1 MADMRPAKKFAFDV
15 GWVFTSSIIILLLHF
30 FQKPIIAKQLGPDG
44 LGLFSMA
51 TMIVGIIEIIAVFG
65 IDGALVKFVAE
76 YKSRGWRDKVY
87 SLVSSAFITLL
98 IIGIISG
105 VVLFFL
111 SNVFANIFDMPL
123 LSSLLKIYALAFPF
137 SLLHGTI
144 ISYFNGLRKM
154 TYYAFVRIL
163 LAALSLM
170 FILVFLI
177 IGLGVKGAMLGTVL
191 AIVVTV
197 IIATTIMRKFVS
209 FTLLDYRKYTKVL
222 ISFGSRLVGA
232 NIIGQIYYNID
243 TLMIGYFLTS
253 TEVGYY
259 AVAISLSRFFW
270 LVPRAIATVAYPAIS
285 EYWANGNRQAV
296 NKLVD
301 KSTKYSACVLIF
313 AGMSIV
319 FFAKDIITFLF
330 TPEFL
335 PAVLPLAILIT
346 GTVTSGILRSV
357 GGIFASVGKVNLVLK
372 ISIIGAVGDIILNM
386 ILIPIYG
393 IIGAA
398 TATAAS
404 QVLNVGITIYFLRKA
419 LVIKLD
425 TSWFIKMVMLISLL
439 AVLFYGLSILNH
451 YFSATIALFLY
462 TIAIIKYFLT
472 KEDKAYFVSIVKH
485 ALYGDFIKV

>member
-1 MADMRPAKKFAFDV
+1 MADTNIRPAKKFAFDV
-15 GWVFTSSIIILLLHF
+15 GWVFISSVIVLMLHF
-30 FQKPIIAKQLGPDG
+30 FQKPVMARYLGPDG

-51 TMIVGIIEIIAVFG
+51 FMIIGIVEIIAGFG
-65 IDGALVKFVAE
+65 IGEALVKYVAE
-76 YKSRGWRDKVY
+76 YREYERVS
-87 SLVSSAFITLL
+87 SLTSSAFIT
-98 IIGIISG
+98 ISVFGIITS
-105 VVLFFL
+105 VALFFS
-111 SNVFANIFDMPL
+111 SNLFADIFDMPY
-123 LSSLLKIYALAFPF
+123 LSILLKIYAIAFPF
-137 SLLHGTI
+137 SLIYGI
-144 ISYFNGLRKM
+144 ILGFLRGLRKM
-154 TYYAFVRIL
+154 KYFAFLRIL
-163 LAALSLM
+163 DASLALAFILAFLAAG
-170 FILVFLI
+170 FWVE
-177 IGLGVKGAMLGTVL
+177 GAMLGILFEIIVIFVVGMLIMKKFMRFSLSDYQGNTKML
-191 AIVVTV
+191 A
-197 IIATTIMRKFVS
+197 
-209 FTLLDYRKYTKVL
+209 
-222 ISFGSRLVGA
+222 SFGSRIIGA
-232 NIIGQIYYNID
+232 NIVGQIYYNID

-301 KSTKYSACVLIF
+301 KSTKYSACILIF

-398 TATAAS
+398 TATTAS
-404 QVLNVGITIYFLRKA
+404 YALNVFITIFFLRRA
-419 LVIKLD
+419 LAIKLD
-425 TSWFIKMVMLISLL
+425 TAWFTKMTALIGTSVMI
-439 AVLFYGLSILNH
+439 FYGLDFINH
-451 YFSATIALFLY
+451 YFSAAIALILY
-462 TIAIIKYFLT
+462 TIIVIKYLLT
-472 KEDKAYFVSIVKH
+472 EEDRDYFVSIIKH
-485 ALYGDFIKV
+485 TLRGDFMKM

>member
-1 MADMRPAKKFAFDV
+1 M
-15 GWVFTSSIIILLLHF
+15 LHF
-30 FQKPIIAKQLGPDG
+30 FQKPVMARYLGPDG

-51 TMIVGIIEIIAVFG
+51 FMIIGIVEIIAGFG
-65 IDGALVKFVAE
+65 IGEALVKYVAE
-76 YKSRGWRDKVY
+76 YRECERVS
-87 SLVSSAFITLL
+87 SLTSSAFIT
-98 IIGIISG
+98 ISVFGIITS
-105 VVLFFL
+105 VALFFS
-111 SNVFANIFDMPL
+111 SNLFADIFDMPY
-123 LSSLLKIYALAFPF
+123 LSILLKIYAIAFPF
-137 SLLHGTI
+137 SLIYGI
-144 ISYFNGLRKM
+144 ILGFLRGLRKM
-154 TYYAFVRIL
+154 KYFAFLRIL
-163 LAALSLM
+163 DASLALAFILAFLAAG
-170 FILVFLI
+170 FWVE
-177 IGLGVKGAMLGTVL
+177 GAMLGILFEIIVIFVVGMLIMKKFMRFSLSDYQGNTKML
-191 AIVVTV
+191 A
-197 IIATTIMRKFVS
+197 
-209 FTLLDYRKYTKVL
+209 
-222 ISFGSRLVGA
+222 SFGSRIIGA
-232 NIIGQIYYNID
+232 NIVGQIYYNID

-301 KSTKYSACVLIF
+301 KSTKYSACILIF

-357 GGIFASVGKVNLVLK
+357 GEIFASVGKVNLVLK

-425 TSWFIKMVMLISLL
+425 TPWFIKMVMLISLL

>member
-1 MADMRPAKKFAFDV
+1 MADTNIRPAKKFAFDV
-15 GWVFTSSIIILLLHF
+15 GWVFISSVIVLMLHF
-30 FQKPIIAKQLGPDG
+30 FQKPVMARYLGPDG

-51 TMIVGIIEIIAVFG
+51 FMIIGIVEIIAGFG
-65 IDGALVKFVAE
+65 IGEALVKYVAE
-76 YKSRGWRDKVY
+76 YREYERVS
-87 SLVSSAFITLL
+87 SLTSSAFIT
-98 IIGIISG
+98 ISVFGIITS
-105 VVLFFL
+105 VALFFS
-111 SNVFANIFDMPL
+111 SNLFADIFDMPY
-123 LSSLLKIYALAFPF
+123 LSILLKIYAIAFPF
-137 SLLHGTI
+137 SLIYGI
-144 ISYFNGLRKM
+144 ILGFLRGLRKM
-154 TYYAFVRIL
+154 KYFAFLRIL
-163 LAALSLM
+163 DASLALAFILAFLAAG
-170 FILVFLI
+170 FWVE
-177 IGLGVKGAMLGTVL
+177 GAMLGILFEIIVIFVVGMLIMKKFMRFSLSDYQGNTKML
-191 AIVVTV
+191 A
-197 IIATTIMRKFVS
+197 
-209 FTLLDYRKYTKVL
+209 
-222 ISFGSRLVGA
+222 SFGSRIIGA
-232 NIIGQIYYNID
+232 NIVGQIYYNID

-301 KSTKYSACVLIF
+301 KSTKYSACILIF

-357 GGIFASVGKVNLVLK
+357 GEIFASVGKVNLVLK

-425 TSWFIKMVMLISLL
+425 TPWFIKMVMLISLL